1 MPDLSYLDPPIE
13 VAAESPRLEMIQS
26 RLRSGRLR
34 PYRASKSVSRNCSE
48 PLLVDLASADPEILR
63 ALASSIFTRP
73 VVILGEDS
81 EGRTLF
87 DALIIDRDKDIPLL
101 RGRLAALSRRKA
113 RATELK
119 LRRETA
125 REFGVEFPSSPSEV
139 VPELLYLGDGS
150 TRFLALQAALNE
162 RGVSVTAAL
171 SVHTATDYMKHRR
184 FSAVLFDVRPASKGR
199 ASLEQWISSGE
210 AAFSNVP
217 LFALVDSLH
226 GFEESERNI
235 LASTSE
241 VLEHGVAA
249 KRLAEHIDMISRKYL
264 HEDLFDTSLDYSA
277 DVIDADT
284 RLHARPYFEAHLE
297 KQIEVSI
304 QRGEPLSL
312 LIVKHSDSGWFDLGQ
327 RQRLAEILTNS
338 LRDTDM
344 PAVLG
349 IDSFVI
355 SMPATPY
362 RGAVT
367 LCERFLRSVEEH
379 EPHLAT
385 QIGWRIMEK
394 RTYHTARTLVAN
406 TAAGIFQRLR
416 VA

>member
-26 RLRSGRLR
+26 RLRAGRMR
-34 PYRASKSVSRNCSE
+34 PYRASTPIARNCSE
-48 PLLVDLASADPEILR
+48 PLLVDLESADPESLRIL
-63 ALASSIFTRP
+63 SGSNVSRP
-73 VVILGEDS
+73 LVILGEDT

-87 DALIIDRDKDIPLL
+87 DALIIERDKDIPLL
-101 RGRLAALSRRKA
+101 RGRLTALSRRNA
-113 RATELK
+113 RATELN

-125 REFGVEFPSSPSEV
+125 YEFGVEFPSSSSEV
-139 VPELLYLGDGS
+139 VPNLLYLGDGS

-171 SVHTATDYMKHRR
+171 SVHTATDYIKHRR
-184 FSAVLFDVRPASKGR
+184 FSAVLFDVRSASKGR
-199 ASLEQWISSGE
+199 ASLAQWISSGE
-210 AAFSNVP
+210 AAFSHVP
-217 LFALVDSLH
+217 LFALVDSLQSL
-226 GFEESERNI
+226 EEPERSM

-241 VLEHGVAA
+241 ILEHGAAA
-249 KRLAEHIDMISRKYL
+249 KQLAEHIDVTSRKYL
-264 HEDLFDTSLDYSA
+264 PQDLFDVSLDYPAEVMDSE
-277 DVIDADT
+277 T
-284 RLHARPYFEAHLE
+284 RLHARTYFEAHLE
-297 KQIEVSI
+297 KQIEVST
-304 QRGEPLSL
+304 QRAEPLSL
-312 LIVKHSDSGWFDLGQ
+312 LIVKHTDGGHFDLKQ
-327 RQRLAEILTNS
+327 RQRLAEILSNS

-349 IDSFVI
+349 VDSFAI

-379 EPHLAT
+379 EPHLAA

>member
-26 RLRSGRLR
+26 RLRSGRMR
-34 PYRASKSVSRNCSE
+34 PYKASRPLSRNCSE
-48 PLLVDLASADPEILR
+48 PLLVDLESADPEILR
-63 ALASSIFTRP
+63 ILSSSGVTRP
-73 VVILGEDS
+73 LVILGEDTD
-81 EGRTLF
+81 GHVLF
-87 DALIIDRDKDIPLL
+87 DALVVERDKDIPLL
-101 RGRLAALSRRKA
+101 RGRLTALSRRNA
-113 RATELK
+113 RATELN

-125 REFGVEFPSSPSEV
+125 REFGLAIPVTPSEV

-184 FSAVLFDVRPASKGR
+184 FSAVLFDISPASKGR
-199 ASLEQWISSGE
+199 ASLEQWISAGE
-210 AAFSNVP
+210 VAFSHVP
-217 LFALVDSLH
+217 LFALVDSLQ
-226 GFEESERNI
+226 GLDESERNI

-241 VLEHGVAA
+241 ILEHGAAA
-249 KRLAEHIDMISRKYL
+249 KQLAEHIDVISRKYL
-264 HEDLFDTSLDYSA
+264 PQDLFDVSRDYPA
-277 DVIDADT
+277 EVMDAGT
-284 RLHARPYFEAHLE
+284 QLHARPYFEAHLE
-297 KQIEVSI
+297 KQIEVSN
-304 QRGEPLSL
+304 QRAEPLSL
-312 LIVKHSDSGWFDLGQ
+312 LIVKNSDSGRFNLKQ
-327 RQRLAEILTNS
+327 RQRLGEILASS

-349 IDSFVI
+349 VDSFAI

-367 LCERFLRSVEEH
+367 LCERFLRSVEEQ
-379 EPHLAT
+379 EPQLAA

-406 TAAGIFQRLR
+406 TVAGIFQRLR